1 MATVQEIL
9 QQDIQRSGGDFNQIY
24 NQLQK
29 HLGENRLRIL
39 RAGNTLLL
47 LSVRNTGEANVHIAT
62 IDSPR
67 ELVGNIK
74 KLYEG
79 MKAVGFTKAVST
91 VTNPMMT
98 KVLDQAGI
106 KYRVQKKPSATGEQ
120 KFAIEIGA

>member
-9 QQDIQRSGGDFNQIY
+9 QQDIQRSGGDFNQMY
-24 NQLQK
+24 QELQK
-29 HLGENRLRIL
+29 HLGNNMLRIL

-47 LSVRNTGEANVHIAT
+47 LSVRKNGTANVHIAT

-79 MKAVGFTKAVST
+79 MKAAGFTKATSV

-106 KYRVQKKPSATGEQ
+106 KYRVQKKPSATGAQE
-120 KFAIEIGA
+120 FSIEIGA

>member
-9 QQDIQRSGGDFNQIY
+9 QQDIQRSGGDFNKMHQE
-24 NQLQK
+24 LQK
-29 HLGENRLRIL
+29 HLGNNMLRIL

-47 LSVRNTGEANVHIAT
+47 LSVRKNGTANVHIAT

-79 MKAVGFTKAVST
+79 MKAAGFTKATSV

-106 KYRVQKKPSATGEQ
+106 KYRVQQKPSGTGARE
-120 KFAIEIGA
+120 FSIEIGA

>member
-9 QQDIQRSGGDFNQIY
+9 QQDIQRSGGDFNQLY
-24 NQLQK
+24 SQLQK

-47 LSVRNTGEANVHIAT
+47 LSVKNTGEANVHIAT

-67 ELVGNIK
+67 ELVGNVK

-79 MKAVGFTKAVST
+79 MKAAGFTKAVST

-106 KYRVQKKPSATGEQ
+106 KYRVQQKPSATGARE
-120 KFAIEIGA
+120 FAIEIGA

>member
-9 QQDIQRSGGDFNQIY
+9 QQDIQRSGGDFNEIY
-24 NQLQK
+24 SQLQK
-29 HLGENRLRIL
+29 YLDEDRLRIL
-39 RAGNTLLL
+39 QAGNTLLL
-47 LSVRNTGEANVHIAT
+47 LSVRNTGEANIHIAT

-67 ELVGNIK
+67 ELVNNVK

-79 MKAVGFTKAVST
+79 MKAAGFTKATST

-106 KYRVQKKPSATGEQ
+106 KYRVQQKPSPTGERE
-120 KFAIEIGA
+120 FDIEIGA

>member
-9 QQDIQRSGGDFNQIY
+9 QQDIQRSGGDFNKMYQE
-24 NQLQK
+24 LQK
-29 HLGENRLRIL
+29 HLGNNMLRIL

-47 LSVRNTGEANVHIAT
+47 LSVRKNGTANVHIAT

-79 MKAVGFTKAVST
+79 MKAAGFTKATSV

-106 KYRVQKKPSATGEQ
+106 KYRVQQKPSGTGARE
-120 KFAIEIGA
+120 FAIEIGA

>member
-39 RAGNTLLL
+39 QAGNTLLL
-47 LSVRNTGEANVHIAT
+47 LSVKNTGEANVHIAT

-67 ELVGNIK
+67 ELIGNIK

-79 MKAVGFTKAVST
+79 MKAAGFTKAVST

-106 KYRVQKKPSATGEQ
+106 KYRVQKKPNATGAQE
-120 KFAIEIGA
+120 FAIEIGA

>member
-1 MATVQEIL
+1 M
-9 QQDIQRSGGDFNQIY
+9 
-24 NQLQK
+24 
-29 HLGENRLRIL
+29 
-39 RAGNTLLL
+39 L

-67 ELVGNIK
+67 ELIGNIR

-79 MKAVGFTKAVST
+79 MKMAGFTKAVST

-106 KYRVQKKPSATGEQ
+106 KYRVQQKPSATGVRE
-120 KFAIEIGA
+120 FSIEIGA

>member
-1 MATVQEIL
+1 MATVQDIL
-9 QQDIQRSGGDFNQIY
+9 QQDIQRSGGDFNQMY
-24 NQLQK
+24 QELQK
-29 HLGENRLRIL
+29 HLDNNMLRIL

-47 LSVRNTGEANVHIAT
+47 LSVRKNGTANVHIAT

-79 MKAVGFTKAVST
+79 MKAAGFTKATSV

-106 KYRVQKKPSATGEQ
+106 KYRVQQKPSGTGARE
-120 KFAIEIGA
+120 FSIEIGA

>member
-1 MATVQEIL
+1 MATVQDIL
-9 QQDIQRSGGDFNQIY
+9 QQDIQRSGGDFNQMY
-24 NQLQK
+24 QELQK
-29 HLGENRLRIL
+29 HLGNNMLRIL

-47 LSVRNTGEANVHIAT
+47 LSVRKNGTANVHIAT

-67 ELVGNIK
+67 ELIGNIK

-79 MKAVGFTKAVST
+79 MKAAGFTKATSV

-106 KYRVQKKPSATGEQ
+106 KYRVQQKPSGTGARE
-120 KFAIEIGA
+120 FAIEIGA

>member
-9 QQDIQRSGGDFNQIY
+9 QQDIQRSGGDFDKIY
-24 NQLQK
+24 KQLQK
-29 HLGENRLRIL
+29 HLGEKRLRIL
-39 RAGNTLLL
+39 QAGNTLLL
-47 LSVRNTGEANVHIAT
+47 LSVKNTGEANVHIAT

-79 MKAVGFTKAVST
+79 MKEAGFTKAIST

-106 KYRVQKKPSATGEQ
+106 KYRVQQKPTATGVRE
-120 KFAIEIGA
+120 FSIEIGA

>member
-9 QQDIQRSGGDFNQIY
+9 QQDIQRSGGDFNKMYQE
-24 NQLQK
+24 LQK
-29 HLGENRLRIL
+29 HLGNNMLRIL

-47 LSVRNTGEANVHIAT
+47 LSVRKNGTANVHIAT

-79 MKAVGFTKAVST
+79 MKAAGFTKATSV

-106 KYRVQKKPSATGEQ
+106 KYRVQQKPSGTGARE
-120 KFAIEIGA
+120 FSIEIGA

>member
-9 QQDIQRSGGDFNQIY
+9 QQDIQRSGGDFNKMYQE
-24 NQLQK
+24 LQK
-29 HLGENRLRIL
+29 HLGNNMLRIL

-47 LSVRNTGEANVHIAT
+47 LSVRKNGTANVHIAT

-79 MKAVGFTKAVST
+79 MKAAGFTKATST

-106 KYRVQKKPSATGEQ
+106 KYRVQQKPSGTGARE
-120 KFAIEIGA
+120 FAIEIGA

>member
-9 QQDIQRSGGDFNQIY
+9 QQDIQRSGGDFNKTYQE
-24 NQLQK
+24 LQK
-29 HLGENRLRIL
+29 HLGNNMLRIL

-47 LSVRNTGEANVHIAT
+47 LSVRKNGTANVHIAT

-67 ELVGNIK
+67 ELVGNVK

-79 MKAVGFTKAVST
+79 MKAAGFTKAVST

-106 KYRVQKKPSATGEQ
+106 KYRVQQKPSGTGERE
-120 KFAIEIGA
+120 FSIEIGA

>member
-9 QQDIQRSGGDFNQIY
+9 QQDIQRSGGDFNKMYQE
-24 NQLQK
+24 LQK
-29 HLGENRLRIL
+29 HLSNNMLRIL

-47 LSVRNTGEANVHIAT
+47 LSVRKNGTANVHIAT

-79 MKAVGFTKAVST
+79 MKAAGFTKATSV

-106 KYRVQKKPSATGEQ
+106 KYRVQQKPSGTGARE
-120 KFAIEIGA
+120 FAIEIGA

>member
-1 MATVQEIL
+1 MATVQDIL
-9 QQDIQRSGGDFNQIY
+9 QQDIQRSGGDFNQMY
-24 NQLQK
+24 QELQK
-29 HLGENRLRIL
+29 HLDNNMLRIL

-47 LSVRNTGEANVHIAT
+47 LSVRKNGTANVHIAT

-79 MKAVGFTKAVST
+79 MKAAGFTKATSV

-106 KYRVQKKPSATGEQ
+106 KYRVQQKPSGTGARE
-120 KFAIEIGA
+120 FAIEIGA

>member
-9 QQDIQRSGGDFNQIY
+9 QQDIQRSGGDFNKTYQE
-24 NQLQK
+24 LQK
-29 HLGENRLRIL
+29 HLGNNMLRIL
-39 RAGNTLLL
+39 RAGNTLLM
-47 LSVRNTGEANVHIAT
+47 LSVRKNGTANVHIAT

-79 MKAVGFTKAVST
+79 MKAAGFTKATSV

-106 KYRVQKKPSATGEQ
+106 KYRVQQKPSATGARE
-120 KFAIEIGA
+120 FAIEIGV

>member
-9 QQDIQRSGGDFNQIY
+9 QQDIQRSGGDFNKTYQE
-24 NQLQK
+24 LQK
-29 HLGENRLRIL
+29 HLGNNMLRIL

-47 LSVRNTGEANVHIAT
+47 LSVRKNGTANVHIAT

-79 MKAVGFTKAVST
+79 MKAAGFTKATSV

-106 KYRVQKKPSATGEQ
+106 KYRVQKKPSATGAQE
-120 KFAIEIGA
+120 FSIEIGA

>member
-9 QQDIQRSGGDFNQIY
+9 QQDIQRSGGDFNKMYQE
-24 NQLQK
+24 LQK
-29 HLGENRLRIL
+29 HLGNNMLRIL

-47 LSVRNTGEANVHIAT
+47 LSVRKNGTANVHIAT

-79 MKAVGFTKAVST
+79 MKASGFTKATST

-106 KYRVQKKPSATGEQ
+106 KYRVQQKPSGTGARE
-120 KFAIEIGA
+120 FAIEIGA

>member
-9 QQDIQRSGGDFNQIY
+9 QQDIQRSGGDFNQTY
-24 NQLQK
+24 QELQK
-29 HLGENRLRIL
+29 HLGNNMLRIL

-47 LSVRNTGEANVHIAT
+47 LSVRKNGTANVHIAT

-67 ELVGNIK
+67 ELVNNIK

-79 MKAVGFTKAVST
+79 MKAVGFTKAMST
-91 VTNPMMT
+91 VTNPIMT

-106 KYRVQKKPSATGEQ
+106 KYRVQKKPSATGAQE
-120 KFAIEIGA
+120 FAIEIGA